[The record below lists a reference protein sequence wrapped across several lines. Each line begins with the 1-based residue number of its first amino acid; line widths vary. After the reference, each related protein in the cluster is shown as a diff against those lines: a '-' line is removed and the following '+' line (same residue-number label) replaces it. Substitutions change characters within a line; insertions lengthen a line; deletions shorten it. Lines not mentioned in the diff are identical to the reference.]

1 MKLSLGLTPRD
12 YSVAGGAVAYD
23 TDAQAYFTAN
33 TAITS
38 DADKSAINDFYL
50 GLKSDGIYTKINGM
64 HFPIW
69 QNASNNKWNLINPV
83 DTDAG
88 YRLTY
93 ATGILHEA
101 NGIRGNGTSAYAN
114 TYFLPSTNNYDN
126 QSFGAY
132 CTIDNNN
139 SGVIM
144 GVNTSA
150 AGGPAVNMQPRN
162 TANAFRQQMSST
174 TVGSVANTQSLGFF
188 QMVRNSGTTIFA
200 VKNNTVTNIS
210 LNGTN
215 IIDKKLYYLAQNNY
229 DFSTSG
235 YSTKRIAFAYFGQAL
250 TTTQATNFYSRVQTL
265 MTHFGIQV

>member
-12 YSVAGGAVAYD
+12 YSVAGGVTYD
-23 TDAQAYFTAN
+23 ADAQSYFTAN

-38 DADKSAINDFYL
+38 SADKNAINTFYL
-50 GLKSDGIYTKINGM
+50 GLKTDGIYSLLNGM
-64 HFPIW
+64 HLPIW

-93 ATGILHEA
+93 ATGMLHEV

-144 GVNTSA
+144 GVNIST
-150 AGGPAVNMQPRN
+150 AGSPATNMQPRN
-162 TANAFRQQMSST
+162 STNAFRQQMSST
-174 TVGSVANTQSLGFF
+174 TVGSVANSSSLGFF
-188 QMVRNSGTTIFA
+188 QIVRTSGTSIFN
-200 VKNNTVTNIS
+200 VKNSTVTTVS
-210 LNGTN
+210 LTGTD
-215 IIDKKLYYLAQNNY
+215 IINKNLYYLAQNVN
-229 DFSTSG
+229 DTSVIN
-235 YSTKRIAFAYFGQAL
+235 YSTKRVAFSYFGQAL
-250 TTTQATNFYSRVQTL
+250 TTTQATNFYNRVQTL
-265 MTHFGIQV
+265 MTYFGIQV